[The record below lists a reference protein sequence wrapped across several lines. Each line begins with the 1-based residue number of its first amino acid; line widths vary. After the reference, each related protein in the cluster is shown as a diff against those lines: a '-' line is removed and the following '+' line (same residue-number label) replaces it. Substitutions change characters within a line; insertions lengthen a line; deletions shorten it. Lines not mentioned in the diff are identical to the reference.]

1 VSGSIS
7 CTATLNTSTAGQAL
21 CLDGMGSPV
30 AWTQVPDFDFSQL
43 DVPTAS
49 GAFAA
54 GFVLV
59 GIAAAI
65 GKGFGS
71 LLSFI
76 SR

>member
-1 VSGSIS
+1 
-7 CTATLNTSTAGQAL
+7 
-21 CLDGMGSPV
+21 V
-30 AWTQVPDFDFSQL
+30 AWTQVPDFDFTQL